1 MYKNQSFRNFII
13 FINFA
18 VICDKICFYLL
29 IIHYSLLLMATVNY
43 NKSIKQYIIIQSFI
57 TQQYLSVR
65 HPTQGLARICTNALE
80 ERNNPTW
87 LFSSRALYDSCSN
100 CLVKLRESDTFLSGN
115 AKLGLMFPFPFL
127 SGSSILSSSINTSG
141 MIGTIIWN
149 RNCDSI
155 YKKKTDEKFLD
166 NPKK

>member
-1 MYKNQSFRNFII
+1 MCKTMYKNQSFRNFII

-43 NKSIKQYIIIQSFI
+43 NKSIKHYIIIQSFI

-80 ERNNPTW
+80 ERSNPT
-87 LFSSRALYDSCSN
+87 
-100 CLVKLRESDTFLSGN
+100 
-115 AKLGLMFPFPFL
+115 
-127 SGSSILSSSINTSG
+127 
-141 MIGTIIWN
+141 
-149 RNCDSI
+149 
-155 YKKKTDEKFLD
+155 
-166 NPKK
+166 